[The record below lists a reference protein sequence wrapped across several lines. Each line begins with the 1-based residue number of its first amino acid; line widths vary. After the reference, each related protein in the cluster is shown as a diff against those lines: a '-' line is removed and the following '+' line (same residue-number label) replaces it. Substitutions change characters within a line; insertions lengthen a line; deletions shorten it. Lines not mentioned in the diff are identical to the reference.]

1 MSEHRRTRM
10 PTAHR
15 AGGVVLCTTGGGA
28 ENSRKNTYSP
38 LSSRAKRGDPVNK
51 KKHCGRT
58 ARRHIALD
66 CHSRTPTF
74 STLIVLLRNDR
85 GRAVMTITT
94 PSQNKVPLC
103 GGVPAG
109 RGGVPRRWRGHYL
122 HSKLSTLNSI
132 IPAPA
137 GIIKKIRRTADSPH
151 TEYKPDSV
159 PPWAPFPTPSVASII
174 SLHTMLP
181 RCVYALYPP
190 PCARDSL
197 QGPI

>member
-1 MSEHRRTRM
+1 M

-15 AGGVVLCTTGGGA
+15 APRNV
-28 ENSRKNTYSP
+28 SRGWFWAGWSESARMCPYSLYSVIP
-38 LSSRAKRGDPVNK
+38 APRAPHNKHSVIPVHMRGQ
-51 KKHCGRT
+51 H
-58 ARRHIALD
+58 
-66 CHSRTPTF
+66 
-74 STLIVLLRNDR
+74 
-85 GRAVMTITT
+85 
-94 PSQNKVPLC
+94 
-103 GGVPAG
+103 
-109 RGGVPRRWRGHYL
+109 L
-122 HSKLSTLNSI
+122 HSKLYTLYSI

-190 PCARDSL
+190 PCARDPL

>member
-1 MSEHRRTRM
+1 MEGNLFRNGTKAKFPSTEGC
-10 PTAHR
+10 PQ
-15 AGGVVLCTTGGGA
+15 GGVV
-28 ENSRKNTYSP
+28 RKPEKTRTYSP

-109 RGGVPRRWRGHYL
+109 RGGVPRRWRG
-122 HSKLSTLNSI
+122 N
-132 IPAPA
+132 
-137 GIIKKIRRTADSPH
+137 KKIRRTADSPH